1 MRRREFVTLL
11 VGAAALPL
19 AAHAQQPGRLRT
31 IAFLGPNTHSAASEW
46 VAALVKRLR
55 ELGWTEGRTITIEY
69 RWAEGREERFA
80 EIAAELV
87 RLKADVIVTSGTQAV
102 MASKNATSVIPI
114 VFATAGDPVGSG
126 LVGSLA
132 RPAGNVTGLAT
143 LANELVGKRLEL
155 LREIVPGLRRVAI
168 MGNVANPYMTLE
180 LGEVQAAARTLGL
193 ETITLE
199 IRRAQDLAPA
209 FEALKSRADALYV
222 CTDAL
227 TNTHRIRINIAA
239 LGERLPTMHGSRD
252 FVEAGG
258 LMSYGPNFPD
268 MFRRTAD
275 YVDKILRG
283 AKPGDLPVEQPTKFD
298 LVVNL
303 TTAKALRLDV
313 PATLLTRT
321 DEVIDSRWHG
331 GRAFASLAAFGACAA
346 VGEDP
351 AYRHHRRLAH
361 LERVSARLARP
372 RLCGG
377 SEHCFRVSL
386 RRWDARS
393 AGVGRGGAGPTP
405 GRPHRDVWYGADA
418 CGQAGDDD
426 DPHRHDGSW

>member
-1 MRRREFVTLL
+1 MRRREFITLL
-11 VGAAALPL
+11 VGAAAWPL
-19 AAHAQQPGRLRT
+19 AALAQQPGRLRT

-55 ELGWTEGRTITIEY
+55 ELGWAEGRTITIEY

-143 LANELVGKRLEL
+143 LANELAGKRLAL
-155 LREIVPGLRRVAI
+155 LREVVPGLRRVAI

-303 TTAKALRLDV
+303 TTATALRLDV
-313 PATLLTRT
+313 PSTLLTRT
-321 DEVIDSRWHG
+321 DEVI
-331 GRAFASLAAFGACAA
+331 
-346 VGEDP
+346 E
-351 AYRHHRRLAH
+351 
-361 LERVSARLARP
+361 
-372 RLCGG
+372 
-377 SEHCFRVSL
+377 
-386 RRWDARS
+386 
-393 AGVGRGGAGPTP
+393 
-405 GRPHRDVWYGADA
+405 
-418 CGQAGDDD
+418 
-426 DPHRHDGSW
+426 

>member
-1 MRRREFVTLL
+1 MVLRQRRRRDFITLL

-19 AAHAQQPGRLRT
+19 AAHAQQSGKLRT
-31 IAFLGPNTHSAASEW
+31 IGFLGPNTHSAASEW

-143 LANELVGKRLEL
+143 LANELAGKRLEL
-155 LREIVPGLRRVAI
+155 LREVVPDLRRVAI
-168 MGNVANPYMTLE
+168 MGNIANPYMTLE

-252 FVEAGG
+252 LVEAGG

-313 PATLLTRT
+313 PPTLLTRT
-321 DEVIDSRWHG
+321 DEVI
-331 GRAFASLAAFGACAA
+331 
-346 VGEDP
+346 E
-351 AYRHHRRLAH
+351 
-361 LERVSARLARP
+361 
-372 RLCGG
+372 
-377 SEHCFRVSL
+377 
-386 RRWDARS
+386 
-393 AGVGRGGAGPTP
+393 
-405 GRPHRDVWYGADA
+405 
-418 CGQAGDDD
+418 
-426 DPHRHDGSW
+426 